1 MIDLNE
7 EVTDADIEEC
17 FALSGC
23 PNIGWTVACSV

>member
-7 EVTDADIEEC
+7 KVTDADLEEC

-23 PNIGWTVACSV
+23 HNVGWTVACSV